1 MRGAVVVDVA
11 ATPSVRRARA
21 ALLAKTGHVDAAG
34 NDNPGGAV
42 VAGNETAGADYESEE
57 AALALVRGLQAGH
70 ALASLL
76 DDGCGLVACAWMCM
90 DGCGLVN
97 LQMER
102 QYDLQMQQLELS
114 TMKLHAMSTRICDQ
128 LEEQTQ

>member
-1 MRGAVVVDVA
+1 MWQQRHPCAVHERHCSQRLVTSMQRELTTLA
-11 ATPSVRRARA
+11 ATWLQATELLAPTTRARKPHWHWCVA
-21 ALLAKTGHVDAAG
+21 CRQDTHWLHYWMT
-34 NDNPGGAV
+34 AV
-42 VAGNETAGADYESEE
+42 A
-57 AALALVRGLQAGH
+57 
-70 ALASLL
+70 
-76 DDGCGLVACAWMCM
+76 LVACAWMCM